1 VQVWRLYTD
10 EVGPRNPARG
20 RTGVHARMPH
30 PETLAG
36 DCSAGCR
43 YDLRDLD
50 PAQVGRLALI
60 VVRLDPHEATDPVGA
75 YRLVVGSTPSGS

>member
-1 VQVWRLYTD
+1 
-10 EVGPRNPARG
+10 
-20 RTGVHARMPH
+20 MPH

-75 YRLVVGSTPSGS
+75 YRLVVDSTP